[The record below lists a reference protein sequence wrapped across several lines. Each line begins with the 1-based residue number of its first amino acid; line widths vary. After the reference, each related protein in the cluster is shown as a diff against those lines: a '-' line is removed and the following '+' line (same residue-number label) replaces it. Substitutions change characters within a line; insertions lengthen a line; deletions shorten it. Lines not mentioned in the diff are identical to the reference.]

1 MPICLVVFIGLVAI
15 SGFVAAAVPIGEHSV
30 NTTVSLGV
38 SPDLNGTAHVASAVP
53 IGELGVN
60 TTVSRGVSD
69 LNRTA
74 ATPDQNA
81 TPVVQLSVSP
91 VLIDEEPIL
100 LCTGNVTVAA
110 RPVASALVYLTIDD
124 YSTLDCTTDENGAF
138 SQRVRIG
145 PGRHSVVANVTLVD
159 RPQSPA
165 VSSPMIVEIPVQE
178 STPVVQL
185 SVSPFN
191 SSGELVLLCTGNV
204 TVAARPVSGAT
215 VHLTF
220 DDYGILNCTTDEN
233 GTFFLLVGIGPGRHS
248 VVANVTL
255 VDHPQSPALSA
266 RLTAEI
272 PGGQLPLL
280 PLAVGVIALLTGGTG
295 LFFWRRGR
303 GTEKQ
308 PEQKPEVP
316 PPSEETPVAVTEDL
330 RETAGKLAGGELR
343 EGIEAV
349 YQELLVRL
357 DQQQPGAH
365 LRTRTP
371 REIQEQ
377 FQGTSIATP
386 ITAMTTIYEAVVYS
400 GRTPV
405 EKDRRAMIDLFVA
418 VFSGSA

>member
-1 MPICLVVFIGLVAI
+1 MRSLRVPICLVVFIGLVAI
-15 SGFVAAAVPIGEHSV
+15 SGFGASAVPIGEHSV

-38 SPDLNGTAHVASAVP
+38 SPDLNGTAQVASAVP

-60 TTVSRGVSD
+60 TTVSMGVSD
-69 LNRTA
+69 RNRTA

-110 RPVASALVYLTIDD
+110 RPV
-124 YSTLDCTTDENGAF
+124 
-138 SQRVRIG
+138 
-145 PGRHSVVANVTLVD
+145 
-159 RPQSPA
+159 
-165 VSSPMIVEIPVQE
+165 
-178 STPVVQL
+178 
-185 SVSPFN
+185 
-191 SSGELVLLCTGNV
+191 
-204 TVAARPVSGAT
+204 SGAT
-215 VHLTF
+215 VYLTF

-308 PEQKPEVP
+308 PEREPEVP
-316 PPSEETPVAVTEDL
+316 SPSEVAPVAVTEDL
-330 RETAGKLAGGELR
+330 RETARALAGGELR
-343 EGIEAV
+343 RGIEAI

-371 REIQEQ
+371 REIREQ
-377 FQGTSIATP
+377 FQGTPIATP